1 MFVFGSNLNL
11 YKVVSILENTTRD
24 KIFYV
29 SFKLFLENGYE
40 ATNIRDICKEVGI
53 KASTL
58 YFYYK
63 SKQDLFFYIYDEICV
78 DYIKYIQGIEQSKQ
92 DISVKEKLY
101 ILLKQ
106 MIEYYVSDISKR
118 KFILRYHL
126 FPPEEISNVIR
137 EKYKFYTSEENKI
150 TLGIIDN
157 AQQKN
162 EFINVNM
169 DNYFLKYKKLENHLV
184 YEMIISNIK
193 VNDEIIRKLW
203 DILWI
208 NVTK

>member
-1 MFVFGSNLNL
+1 M
-11 YKVVSILENTTRD
+11 VSILENSTRD
-24 KIFYV
+24 KIFYA

-63 SKQDLFFYIYDEICV
+63 SKQDLFFYIYDGICL
-78 DYIKYIQGIEQSKQ
+78 DYIKYIQDIEVLKQ

-106 MIEYYVSDISKR
+106 KIEYYVLDISKR

-137 EKYKFYTSEENKI
+137 EKYKFYNSEENKI
-150 TLGIIDN
+150 ILDIISN
-157 AQQKN
+157 SQPKN
-162 EFINVNM
+162 EFINENI
-169 DNYFLKYKKLENHLV
+169 DNYLLQYKKLENHLV

-193 VNDEIIRKLW
+193 ISDEVFGELW
-203 DILWI
+203 DRLWS

>member
-1 MFVFGSNLNL
+1 M
-11 YKVVSILENTTRD
+11 VSILENSTRD
-24 KIFYV
+24 KIFYA

-63 SKQDLFFYIYDEICV
+63 SKQYLFFYIYDGICL
-78 DYIKYIQGIEQSKQ
+78 DYINYIQDIEALKQ

-106 MIEYYVSDISKR
+106 KIEYYVLDISKR

-137 EKYKFYTSEENKI
+137 EKYKFYNSEENKI
-150 TLGIIDN
+150 ILDSISN
-157 AQQKN
+157 SQHKN
-162 EFINVNM
+162 EFINQNIDDYLM
-169 DNYFLKYKKLENHLV
+169 QYKKLENHLV

-193 VNDEIIRKLW
+193 INDEVVRKLW
-203 DILWI
+203 DMLWI
-208 NVTK
+208 NVAK

>member
-1 MFVFGSNLNL
+1 
-11 YKVVSILENTTRD
+11 VVSILENSTRD
-24 KIFYV
+24 KIFYA

-63 SKQDLFFYIYDEICV
+63 SKQYLFFYIYDGICL
-78 DYIKYIQGIEQSKQ
+78 DYINYIQDIEALKQ

-106 MIEYYVSDISKR
+106 KIEYYVLDISKR

-137 EKYKFYTSEENKI
+137 EKYKFYNSEENKI
-150 TLGIIDN
+150 ILDSISN
-157 AQQKN
+157 FQHEN
-162 EFINVNM
+162 EFINENI
-169 DNYFLKYKKLENHLV
+169 DNYLMQYKKLENHLV

-193 VNDEIIRKLW
+193 INDEVVRKLW
-203 DILWI
+203 DMLWI

>member
-1 MFVFGSNLNL
+1 M
-11 YKVVSILENTTRD
+11 ENSTKD
-24 KIFYV
+24 KIFYA

-63 SKQDLFFYIYDEICV
+63 SKQDLFFYIYDGICL
-78 DYIKYIQGIEQSKQ
+78 DYIKYIQDIEVLKK
-92 DISVKEKLY
+92 DISIKEKFY

-106 MIEYYVSDISKR
+106 KIEYYVLDISKR

-137 EKYKFYTSEENKI
+137 EKYKFYNSEENKI
-150 TLGIIDN
+150 ILDSISN
-157 AQQKN
+157 SQHKN
-162 EFINVNM
+162 EFINENIDDYLM
-169 DNYFLKYKKLENHLV
+169 QYKKLENHLV

-193 VNDEIIRKLW
+193 INDEVVRKLW
-203 DILWI
+203 GIIWG
-208 NVTK
+208 NVAK

>member
-1 MFVFGSNLNL
+1 MVN
-11 YKVVSILENTTRD
+11 ILENSTRD
-24 KIFYV
+24 RIFYS

-63 SKQDLFFYIYDEICV
+63 SKQDLFIYIYDGICL
-78 DYIKYIQGIEQSKQ
+78 DYIKYIQDIEGLKQ

-106 MIEYYVSDISKR
+106 KIEYYVLDISKR

-137 EKYKFYTSEENKI
+137 EKYKFYNSQENKI
-150 TLGIIDN
+150 ILDSISN
-157 AQQKN
+157 SQHKN
-162 EFINVNM
+162 EFTNENI
-169 DNYFLKYKKLENHLV
+169 DDYLLQYKKLENHLL

-193 VNDEIIRKLW
+193 INDEVVRNLW
-203 DILWI
+203 DMLWI

>member
-1 MFVFGSNLNL
+1 MVN
-11 YKVVSILENTTRD
+11 ILENSTRD
-24 KIFYV
+24 RIFYS

-63 SKQDLFFYIYDEICV
+63 SKQDLFFYIYDGICL
-78 DYIKYIQGIEQSKQ
+78 DYIKYIQDIEGLKQ

-106 MIEYYVSDISKR
+106 KIEYYVLDISKR

-137 EKYKFYTSEENKI
+137 EKYKFYNSEENKI
-150 TLGIIDN
+150 ILDSISN
-157 AQQKN
+157 SQHKN
-162 EFINVNM
+162 EFINQNIDDYLM
-169 DNYFLKYKKLENHLV
+169 QYKKLENHLV

-193 VNDEIIRKLW
+193 INDEVVRKLW
-203 DILWI
+203 DMLWI
-208 NVTK
+208 NVAK

>member
-1 MFVFGSNLNL
+1 
-11 YKVVSILENTTRD
+11 VVNILENSTRD
-24 KIFYV
+24 RIFYS

-63 SKQDLFFYIYDEICV
+63 SKQDLFFYIYDGICL
-78 DYIKYIQGIEQSKQ
+78 DYIKYIQDIEGLKQ

-106 MIEYYVSDISKR
+106 KIEYYVLDISKR

-137 EKYKFYTSEENKI
+137 EKYKFYNSEENKI
-150 TLGIIDN
+150 ILDSISN
-157 AQQKN
+157 SQHKN
-162 EFINVNM
+162 EFINQNIDDYLM
-169 DNYFLKYKKLENHLV
+169 QYKKLENHLV

-193 VNDEIIRKLW
+193 INDEVVRKLW
-203 DILWI
+203 DMLWI
-208 NVTK
+208 NVAK

>member
-1 MFVFGSNLNL
+1 M
-11 YKVVSILENTTRD
+11 ENSTRD
-24 KIFYV
+24 KIFYA

-40 ATNIRDICKEVGI
+40 ATNIRDICKDVGI

-63 SKQDLFFYIYDEICV
+63 SKQDLFFYIYDGICL
-78 DYIKYIQGIEQSKQ
+78 DYIKYIQDIEALKQ

-106 MIEYYVSDISKR
+106 KIEYYVLDISKR

-126 FPPEEISNVIR
+126 FPPEEISIVIR
-137 EKYKFYTSEENKI
+137 EKYKFYNSEENKI
-150 TLGIIDN
+150 ILDSISN
-157 AQQKN
+157 FQHKN
-162 EFINVNM
+162 EFINENI
-169 DNYFLKYKKLENHLV
+169 DNYLLEYKKLENHLV

-193 VNDEIIRKLW
+193 INDEVVRELW
-203 DILWI
+203 NMIWI

>member
-1 MFVFGSNLNL
+1 
-11 YKVVSILENTTRD
+11 LENSTRD
-24 KIFYV
+24 RIFYS

-63 SKQDLFFYIYDEICV
+63 SKQDLFFYIYDGICL
-78 DYIKYIQGIEQSKQ
+78 DYIKYIQDIEGLKQ

-106 MIEYYVSDISKR
+106 KIEYYVLDISKR

-137 EKYKFYTSEENKI
+137 EKYKFYNSQENKI
-150 TLGIIDN
+150 ILDSISN
-157 AQQKN
+157 SQHKN
-162 EFINVNM
+162 EFTNENI
-169 DNYFLKYKKLENHLV
+169 DDYLLQYKKLENHLL

-193 VNDEIIRKLW
+193 INDEVVRNLW
-203 DILWI
+203 DMLWI

>member
-1 MFVFGSNLNL
+1 M
-11 YKVVSILENTTRD
+11 ENATRD
-24 KIFYV
+24 KIFYT

-78 DYIKYIQGIEQSKQ
+78 DYIKYIQGIEVSKH

-106 MIEYYVSDISKR
+106 KIEYYVSDISKR

-137 EKYKFYTSEENKI
+137 EKYKFYTNEENRI
-150 TLGIIDN
+150 ILGIIGN
-157 AQQKN
+157 SQNKN
-162 EFINVNM
+162 EFINEDI
-169 DNYFLKYKKLENHLV
+169 DNYLLQSKKLESHLV
-184 YEMIISNIK
+184 YEMITSNIK
-193 VNDEIIRKLW
+193 INHEVVGKLW
-203 DILWI
+203 DIYF
-208 NVTK
+208 

>member
-1 MFVFGSNLNL
+1 
-11 YKVVSILENTTRD
+11 VVSILENSTRD
-24 KIFYV
+24 KIFYA

-63 SKQDLFFYIYDEICV
+63 SKQDLFFYIYDGICL
-78 DYIKYIQGIEQSKQ
+78 DYINYIQDIEALKQ

-106 MIEYYVSDISKR
+106 KIEYYVLDISKR

-137 EKYKFYTSEENKI
+137 EKYKFYNSEENKI
-150 TLGIIDN
+150 ILDSISN
-157 AQQKN
+157 SQHKN
-162 EFINVNM
+162 EFINQNIDDYLM
-169 DNYFLKYKKLENHLV
+169 QYKKLENHLV

-193 VNDEIIRKLW
+193 INDEVVRKLW
-203 DILWI
+203 DMLWI
-208 NVTK
+208 NVAK

>member
-1 MFVFGSNLNL
+1 M
-11 YKVVSILENTTRD
+11 ENSTRD
-24 KIFYV
+24 KIFYA

-63 SKQDLFFYIYDEICV
+63 SKQDLFFYIYDGICL
-78 DYIKYIQGIEQSKQ
+78 DYIKYIQDIEALKQ

-106 MIEYYVSDISKR
+106 KIEYYVLDISKR

-126 FPPEEISNVIR
+126 FPPEEISIVIR
-137 EKYKFYTSEENKI
+137 EKYKFYNSEENKI
-150 TLGIIDN
+150 ILDSISN
-157 AQQKN
+157 FQHKN
-162 EFINVNM
+162 EFINENI
-169 DNYFLKYKKLENHLV
+169 DNYLLEYKKLENHLV

-193 VNDEIIRKLW
+193 INDEVVRELW
-203 DILWI
+203 NMIWI